1 MHTINKKEF
10 KKTKKR
16 GLINNGISRGMS
28 SAGAGGMSS
37 AGAGGMS
44 SAGAGGMPGGGGTP
58 PMDLQSLTQQ
68 DIEALMQQGIMPE
81 QIAQLAQEQGQP
93 IPPIVLQML
102 SQAPGGN
109 VMMQQQA
116 AYPMPGMDGTG
127 MPPPSDK
134 TSKFPAMM
142 DLPTYAQ
149 YKQVEKKQQ
158 QEKLKFGAHKP
169 QVFGYV
175 FSDLISEDILRDMK
189 RTQGSFLVGVN
200 LNNLFNTF
208 REKIKTDEKGE
219 KMMKLVDSQEI
230 FKRVG
235 EYINVDFE
243 KILDKNMGFRGSDVP
258 LLPENELN
266 EYSSFY
272 EVITE
277 SKKYADMGLN
287 GEITPY
293 GLLIMTRMLYK
304 YRKNNAQ
311 WVRVATVLELI
322 YKYLGNNQQRLE
334 FFKNKEEIPIISL
347 MDLEEFYNT
356 DHIFMTE
363 TELHKFKKELDFY
376 KFDTKLNIQKM
387 IKELKSKAPP
397 II

>member
-1 MHTINKKEF
+1 
-10 KKTKKR
+10 
-16 GLINNGISRGMS
+16 
-28 SAGAGGMSS
+28 
-37 AGAGGMS
+37 
-44 SAGAGGMPGGGGTP
+44 
-58 PMDLQSLTQQ
+58 MDLQSLTQQ
-68 DIEALMQQGIMPE
+68 DIEALMQQGIMPQ
-81 QIAQLAQEQGQP
+81 QIAELAQQQGQP

-102 SQAPGGN
+102 SQEPGGN
-109 VMMQQQA
+109 VMQQGAPPGMEMPPQQA
-116 AYPMPGMDGTG
+116 LPAQP
-127 MPPPSDK
+127 DK

-149 YKQVEKKQQ
+149 YKDVEKKQQ

-208 REKIKTDEKGE
+208 REQIKANDKGD
-219 KMMKLVDSQEI
+219 KLTKLVDSDEI

-243 KILDKNMGFRGSDVP
+243 KILDKKMGYRGSDIP

-287 GEITPY
+287 GKITPF

-304 YRKNNAQ
+304 YRKNNPQ
-311 WVRVATVLELI
+311 WFRVATVLELI
-322 YKYLGNNQQRLE
+322 YKYLANNQQRE
-334 FFKNKEEIPIISL
+334 AFFKNKEEIPIISL

-363 TELHKFKKELDFY
+363 TELYKFKSNLDFY

-387 IKELKSKAPP
+387 IRDLKSKAPP